1 MKNNNTAVIRK
12 ITAALLKSDRK
23 RNVFITAAIFLT
35 TFMVATVFTIG
46 LSAVQTAEKQK
57 MGFVATAAHGALYNP
72 TEEQWEKLSGFSYIE
87 SSAKARAIGYVVEDG
102 ENEGRETKLVMQ
114 SMDGSGFQNMYEPAY
129 SSFTGHYPQKENE
142 VLCPTWYLEELG
154 IEDPEVGMEINLHYA
169 LDMKNPQ
176 AEIQRGT
183 FILSG
188 FYESY
193 GNLSV
198 SATDILFMTHGYAD
212 KHHLGFEENGAV
224 LFRFKDTSAIWEDF
238 DRMKKDLSLTRNQD
252 IQLHS
257 IFAVKESNDMMYL
270 AVAAFALFFMFT
282 GYLLIYNVMHISIS
296 RDIRFFGMLKTI
308 GTTPKQLRRIVTGQ
322 VLRLC
327 LLGIPLGLLAAAAFS
342 NLLVPAVLGLSGTAS
357 VKAAIS
363 FSPVIY
369 CCAAVL
375 ALCTAFIGALKPAR
389 EAARVSP
396 VEALRY
402 SGAKVQKKAV
412 YGAAHGK
419 PWKMALRNIFRERKR
434 AYLMFLSMFLSFAS
448 FMIICTVVGAINVD
462 DYIASYIDHDF
473 TLDNATANSLYREEP
488 REVFDDTFLEGIK
501 ATGLV
506 TNLEIIGSGSNV
518 YENTEEIANA
528 TIESMETDEFD
539 PQKLTEEDK
548 EALRNNEF
556 LALMVI
562 GVDVEMLQKMF
573 PEKTKDMDT
582 EAFDRGEC
590 AFITTQ
596 QPEFFNELKELTVG
610 QGDTSKKVPVIGT
623 LPNWTFYRRGGSF
636 GPMLVC
642 SNKAISRFAE
652 NPVIETINIDVKE
665 GTAPAILEKLE
676 DLSKGDGGI
685 RRTSRIEESERMSD
699 MKNMIFALGGGT
711 SLILGLIGIMN
722 FVNMM
727 SVGILARRRELAILE
742 TVGMSRKQT
751 KGMLVFEG
759 LWYAVITLGL
769 AATGGSLLS
778 YCVYLYLKSQA
789 DFISFTYPLLPVLG
803 AGFAITV
810 ICVLVPRVVYGA
822 LNKAVLIDR
831 LREDSM

>member
-12 ITAALLKSDRK
+12 ITSASLRSDKK
-23 RNVFITAAIFLT
+23 RNVFVAAAIFLT
-35 TFMVATVFTIG
+35 AFMVATVFTIG
-46 LSAVQTAEKQK
+46 LSSVQTAEKQK
-57 MGFVATAAHGALYNP
+57 MGFIATAAHGALYGP
-72 TEEQWEKLSGFSYIE
+72 TEEQAEKLSGFSYIE
-87 SSAKARAIGYVVEDG
+87 SSARARAIGYVLEGG
-102 ENEGRETKLVMQ
+102 ENEGRETKLIMQ

-142 VLCPTWYLEELG
+142 VLCPAWYLRELG
-154 IEDPEVGMEINLHYA
+154 IEEPKVGMEMNLQYT
-169 LDMKNPQ
+169 LDMRNPE
-176 AEIQRGT
+176 AVTQRGT

-193 GNLSV
+193 GNLNV

-212 KHHLGFEENGAV
+212 THNLGFDENGAV

-238 DRMKKDLSLTRNQD
+238 DRLKADIGLTQNQN

-257 IFAVKESNDMMYL
+257 IFALKESNDMMYL

-327 LLGIPLGLLAAAAFS
+327 LVGIPLGLLAAAAFS

-375 ALCTAFIGALKPAR
+375 ALGTALIGALKPAR
-389 EAARVSP
+389 AAARVSP

-412 YGAAHGK
+412 YGAAHGR
-419 PWKMALRNIFRERKR
+419 PWKMAFRNIFRERKR

-448 FMIICTVVGAINVD
+448 FMIICTVVGAMNVD

-473 TLDNATANSLYREEP
+473 TLDNATANSLYQEEP
-488 REVFDDTFLEGIK
+488 REVFDEAFIKGLKSAEG
-501 ATGLV
+501 V
-506 TNLEIIGSGSNV
+506 ENMEIIRSGSNV
-518 YENTEEIANA
+518 YENTEALA
-528 TIESMETDEFD
+528 KGMIESLETYEFD

-548 EALRNNEF
+548 EALRNNETPF
-556 LALMVI
+556 LMVI
-562 GVDVEMLQKMF
+562 GADAEMLQKLY
-573 PEKTKDMDT
+573 PEETAGMDT
-582 EAFDRGEC
+582 AAFDRGE
-590 AFITTQ
+590 AVFLTSQNPDI
-596 QPEFFNELKELTVG
+596 FNGIQELTVG
-610 QGDTSKKVPVIGT
+610 KGEAEKTIPVLGTVPSD
-623 LPNWTFYRRGGSF
+623 FYLTAGSF

-642 SNKAISRFAE
+642 SNKAIGRFAE
-652 NPVIETINIDVKE
+652 KPVIETINIDVKK
-665 GTAPAILEKLE
+665 GTAPAVLEKLE
-676 DLSKGDGGI
+676 ELSQGDGGI
-685 RRTSRIEESERMSD
+685 RRTSRIEESERMRD
-699 MKNMIFALGGGT
+699 MKNMIFALGGGI
-711 SLILGLIGIMN
+711 SLVLGLIGVLN

-727 SVGILARRRELAILE
+727 SVGILSRRRELAILE
-742 TVGMSRKQT
+742 SVGMSKKQT
-751 KGMLVFEG
+751 KRMLVFEG

-778 YCVYLYLKSQA
+778 FCVYLYLKSQA
-789 DFISFTYPLLPVLG
+789 DFISFAYPLLPVLG
-803 AGFAITV
+803 AGAAITA
-810 ICVLVPRVVYGA
+810 ICVLVPRIVYGA
-822 LNKAVLIDR
+822 LNKTALIDR
-831 LREDSM
+831 LREDSI